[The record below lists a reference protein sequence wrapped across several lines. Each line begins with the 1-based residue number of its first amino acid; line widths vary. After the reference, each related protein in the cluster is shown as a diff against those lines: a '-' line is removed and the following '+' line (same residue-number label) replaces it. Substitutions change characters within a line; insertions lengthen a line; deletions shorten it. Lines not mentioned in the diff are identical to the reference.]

1 MSREIYTIEQQKEV
15 LEETM
20 KSLGYNLNHNY
31 FIADRGLR
39 PFLQAIFD
47 HYPISVSMFLGSYSV
62 LFAEDHLVMLS
73 MKYLEY
79 DNPEKYVQKIKYEEI
94 TDFFVSR
101 PFVKYCLGFKANG
114 KRYYFYIDANGSYS
128 FTGLNYSD
136 KNFQYL
142 LEDHFKGLL
151 KGKMLGAY
159 SDNNKKTFFVLL
171 TVMLLFIVIGEV
183 FTSGVASAGHNL
195 SIPEKLIILLS
206 VGGFWGLLYWYFR
219 NKKH

>member
-1 MSREIYTIEQQKEV
+1 MSREIYTIEQEKEV

-79 DNPEKYVQKIKYEEI
+79 DDPKKYVQKIKYEEI

-101 PFVKYCLGFKANG
+101 PFVKYCLGL
-114 KRYYFYIDANGSYS
+114 KRMAKDTIFI
-128 FTGLNYSD
+128 L
-136 KNFQYL
+136 
-142 LEDHFKGLL
+142 
-151 KGKMLGAY
+151 MLM
-159 SDNNKKTFFVLL
+159 VL
-171 TVMLLFIVIGEV
+171 
-183 FTSGVASAGHNL
+183 
-195 SIPEKLIILLS
+195 ILLQ
-206 VGGFWGLLYWYFR
+206 VLITQIRTF
-219 NKKH
+219 NTC

>member
-1 MSREIYTIEQQKEV
+1 MSREIYTIEQEKEV

-73 MKYLEY
+73 MKYLKY

-114 KRYYFYIDANGSYS
+114 QRYYFYIDANGSYS

-151 KGKMLGAY
+151 EGEMLGAY
-159 SDNNKKTFFVLL
+159 SDNNKKTLVVLL
-171 TVMLLFIVIGEV
+171 TVMLLFIVIGAV
-183 FTSGVASAGHNL
+183 FSSGVASTGHNL

>member
-1 MSREIYTIEQQKEV
+1 MSREIYTIEQEKEV

-47 HYPISVSMFLGSYSV
+47 HYPISVSMFLGSYSL
-62 LFAEDHLVMLS
+62 LFAEDHLVMLN

-79 DNPEKYVQKIKYEEI
+79 DDPKKYVQKIKYEEI

-101 PFVKYCLGFKANG
+101 PFIKYCLGFKANG

-151 KGKMLGAY
+151 KRKMLGAY
-159 SDNNKKTFFVLL
+159 SDNKKKTFVLVL
-171 TVMLLFIVIGEV
+171 TVTLLFIVIEAV
-183 FTSGVASAGHNL
+183 FTSGVASKGHTF
-195 SIPEKLIILLS
+195 SRPEKLIILLS
-206 VGGFWGLLYWYFR
+206 VAGFWSLLYWYFR